1 MQGIILLTMVVL
13 SSTFS
18 LPSRKDEPQQDF
30 EQKIIS
36 SEDFTRTQ
44 RNLVQFH
51 NMIKCTTSRSS
62 VYYVD
67 YGCYCGYGGTGNP
80 LDATDRCCQVH
91 DECYGRIMK
100 DPDLCTFSS
109 SVYWKIYS
117 RDDTCTGCDDHNHA
131 RSRRNL
137 IQFYKMIDCATS
149 NDPLKYNHYG
159 CYCGLGGKGTPVD
172 GLDRC
177 CQTHDACYRRIN
189 RDKLCTFSWNI
200 YTKVYKR
207 EGCAECA
214 PSNDKCQL
222 AICRCDSDAVKCF
235 ARNKIDPQYENY
247 PQSKCN

>member
-1 MQGIILLTMVVL
+1 MRSILIMIAFIAVFEGVM
-13 SSTFS
+13 S
-18 LPSRKDEPQQDF
+18 LPNQNSADDGSQ
-30 EQKIIS
+30 
-36 SEDFTRTQ
+36 
-44 RNLVQFH
+44 H
-51 NMIKCTTSRSS
+51 
-62 VYYVD
+62 
-67 YGCYCGYGGTGNP
+67 
-80 LDATDRCCQVH
+80 
-91 DECYGRIMK
+91 RIH
-100 DPDLCTFSS
+100 
-109 SVYWKIYS
+109 
-117 RDDTCTGCDDHNHA
+117 DDHNHA

-159 CYCGLGGKGTPVD
+159 CYCGLGGEGTPVD

-189 RDKLCTFSWNI
+189 RDKLCTFPWNI